1 MGVESKFYILPET
14 SHYRPEPSQVRQL
27 IHALRSSGFLCDPK
41 SPTFTESTHREHPAH
56 SDFEGF
62 HWKLRSGSEK
72 SSGSL
77 DSLKSVLAEHPESD
91 AMVEWP
97 NSNLKLSGLNYPLTV
112 VPGPEGVYYDIEI
125 HLTEQTVYH
134 TSEIIDPF
142 DEIICSCG
150 SEIEPFE
157 PSESSP
163 LYDPRLPNL
172 CPSCRTVMNY
182 APLSM
187 KVRDGWTGDES
198 EAAGGVTYRFAI
210 IVDCGKCWPESE
222 ATVTPEFLAIVE
234 KALGI
239 TTRVFRDF
247 Y

>member
-14 SHYRPEPSQVRQL
+14 SHYRPEPSKVRQL
-27 IHALRSSGFLCDPK
+27 IQALRTSGFLCDPK
-41 SPTFTESTHREHPAH
+41 SPTFTESAHRGYSAN

-62 HWKLRSGSEK
+62 HWKLRSGPEK

-77 DSLKSVLAEHPESD
+77 DSLERLLADHPESD
-91 AMVEWP
+91 VLVEWP
-97 NSNLKLSGLNYPLTV
+97 NSDLKLSGLKYPLTI
-112 VPGPEGVYYDIEI
+112 VPGAQGVYYEVEI
-125 HLTEQTVYH
+125 HLTEQTVYC

-142 DEIICSCG
+142 NEITCRCG
-150 SEIEPFE
+150 SETGQFE
-157 PSESSP
+157 PSENSP
-163 LYDPRLPNL
+163 IYDPRLPNH
-172 CPSCRTVMNY
+172 CPSCQTLMNY
-182 APLSM
+182 ATFPM
-187 KVRDGWTGDES
+187 IVRDGWTGDES
-198 EAAGGVTYRFAI
+198 DAVGGVTYRFAI